1 MEKLNNLLPKG
12 LLLSYL
18 VKMLIITASFSDMGI
33 TIALSGIVALQI
45 YLEKN
50 KKIQEIKEE
59 TFKKIDEQNGVI
71 AKQNQLLEQFA
82 IEFTK
87 TKNEIAGVK
96 LRSDFKAAEGFNK
109 PRAI

>member
-1 MEKLNNLLPKG
+1 MEKFSHLLPKG

-33 TIALSGIVALQI
+33 TFALCSIVGLQT
-45 YLEKN
+45 YLEKS
-50 KKIQEIKEE
+50 KTIKEVEE
-59 TFKKIDEQNGVI
+59 TVYKRVDEQNLTI

-87 TKNEIAGVK
+87 QKNEMAGIK
-96 LRSDFKAAEGFNK
+96 LRSDFKSAEGFNK